1 MKQQTG
7 NTNENRRD
15 AHEKRLVPVAAEII
29 RNVINAGDA
38 SLNLMHPQVVRQV
51 GAQTATAAIGNMA
64 QDAFFGT
71 PTFAELQARQQVG
84 AQATTATIGDMAQD
98 AFFGTPTF
106 AELQAQQARQQVAQ
120 EFENA

>member
-64 QDAFFGT
+64 QDLLDLFTTTPEAREGVEAFNEKRPPDFS
-71 PTFAELQARQQVG
+71 
-84 AQATTATIGDMAQD
+84 
-98 AFFGTPTF
+98 AF
-106 AELQAQQARQQVAQ
+106 R
-120 EFENA
+120 